1 MASFSVI
8 KAEEEGG
15 MIGLTAFVFPSHY
28 ASLTRDG
35 ALLSWTCLPTGSVN
49 EFFVLLR
56 TNKDK
61 TAFII
66 KLS

>member
-1 MASFSVI
+1 
-8 KAEEEGG
+8 